1 MARRCAHVAGLL
13 LAALALTSCV
23 SGAEVSSGDSRLGQ
37 AQGDGILAEAVA
49 RTAPGAALQ
58 AFDPVEWV
66 SAGGWLVELLLPR
79 TDAGVAVQA
88 AVVMVVL
95 LLLLVPARR
104 AGVLALWLGSAMFV
118 AGLFVLRGAH

>member
-1 MARRCAHVAGLL
+1 MRALL
-13 LAALALTSCV
+13 
-23 SGAEVSSGDSRLGQ
+23 
-37 AQGDGILAEAVA
+37 
-49 RTAPGAALQ
+49 